1 MYLSNDLNFIILYI
15 YIYIERKIFKI
26 SYIRKIFYIII
37 ILIIT

>member
-1 MYLSNDLNFIILYI
+1 MYLSNDLNFILYI

-26 SYIRKIFYIII
+26 SYIRKIFYITI